1 MTTAKRTTK
10 RATRTNAGK
19 RAEAIAAN
27 TQKAGRLAAG
37 VVTDG
42 AAIICPSCGL
52 HSDNIVKDFYA
63 SYSPIYDYSR
73 SMPICKKCAND
84 LLDKYTL
91 KYRDPMVAF
100 QRFCEV
106 MDIYYNDEIAEAT
119 KGTANWLSTYVSRV
133 SRSPYTGKSYRDTI
147 KEGNDVLKQEV
158 ENQEDEKVGVPKK
171 LIKRW
176 GIGYTLDQYNWMQDE
191 YDDWCHRYEVIGD
204 KSLEILVTNIV
215 RTELEIQEATNTGAD
230 VNKLTTRLNTLL
242 GSANLKPSQNA
253 EGEDS
258 IYPFG
263 VEIEKVEEEMPIEP
277 DPQFEDVDGIKRYM
291 QIFSGHIAKMFNR
304 PNRFTRIYEEEMEK
318 YTVHPPHYDEEDE
331 VSAEEL
337 FNEGD

>member
-1 MTTAKRTTK
+1 MPR
-10 RATRTNAGK
+10 RATRTSAGK

-37 VVTDG
+37 AMSDG
-42 AAIICPSCGL
+42 AKFICPSCGL
-52 HSDNIVKDFYA
+52 HSENIVKDFYA
-63 SYSPIYDYSR
+63 SSSPIYDYSR
-73 SMPICKKCAND
+73 SLPICKKCANQ
-84 LLDKYTL
+84 LLDDFTL
-91 KYRDPMVAF
+91 KYKDPMIAM
-100 QRFCEV
+100 QRICEV
-106 MDIYYNDEIAEAT
+106 MDIYYNDEVAEKA
-119 KGTANWLSTYVSRV
+119 KGTNWLSNYISRV
-133 SRSPYTGKSYRDTI
+133 SRSPYIGKTYRDTI
-147 KEGNDVLKQEV
+147 KEGNDILAQEQV
-158 ENQEDEKVGVPKK
+158 IDQDTGISKK

-176 GIGYTLDQYNWMQDE
+176 GIGYSKDQYNWMQDE
-191 YDDWCHRYEVIGD
+191 YDDWCQRYEVIGD

-253 EGEDS
+253 EGEDL

-263 VEIEKVEEEMPIEP
+263 VEIEKVEEGMPIEP

-304 PNRFTRIYEEEMEK
+304 PNRFTQIYEEEMEK

-337 FNEGD
+337 FNDGD